1 MAKSRKHGV
10 YKMSVKIK
18 DVAKAAGVST
28 ATVSRVLNR
37 SANVADELKERVYR
51 AIEETNYSM
60 NPIARDLKSSRRNQ
74 IAVVVPSLRRTDVM
88 AIFRGISDFFREKRI
103 TAVLYE
109 SDREF
114 EREKEIV
121 RELAQEW
128 IDGIILLPGQCRED
142 GEYRAYSEML
152 DNLKKRD
159 VKIPVVGLETD
170 HKTWKMDTVLVDH
183 EAAFYE
189 CAVHLLEIGRKR
201 LIYLGSSEDT
211 PLYGQELAGIRRAA
225 AEYGGELF
233 AVENDNFTVMDGHR
247 SAKRLLKAKGK
258 PDGVICTNDQVAA
271 GALNAY
277 REEGLEIPAD
287 TAIVGFG
294 GVALSIV
301 TTPAISTAVTPKYQ
315 MGMKASEFLYER
327 MNGYDG
333 PPRHEVLKAQL
344 AIRNSTLKSAA
355 KTLDAIV
362 LDDRNTIYK

>member
-1 MAKSRKHGV
+1 
-10 YKMSVKIK
+10 MSVKIK

-28 ATVSRVLNR
+28 ATVSRVLNQ
-37 SANVADELKERVYR
+37 SASVADELKERVYQ
-51 AIEETNYSM
+51 AIKETNYSM
-60 NPIARDLKSSRRNQ
+60 NPIARDLKSSKRNQ
-74 IAVVVPSLRRTDVM
+74 IAVVIPSLRRTDNI

-103 TAVLYE
+103 TVVLYE
-109 SDREF
+109 SEGEF

-121 RELAQEW
+121 RELEQEW
-128 IDGIILLPGQCRED
+128 IDGIILIPGQCRED
-142 GEYRAYSEML
+142 EEYRDYSERL
-152 DNLKKRD
+152 SRLKKKN

-170 HKTWKMDTVLVDH
+170 HEISRMDTVLVDH

-189 CAVHLLEIGRKR
+189 CAAHLLEIGRKR

-211 PLYGQELAGIRRAA
+211 PLYSQELAGIRRAA
-225 AEYGGELF
+225 VEYGGELF
-233 AVENDNFTVMDGHR
+233 AVKNDNFTVMDGHR
-247 SAKRLLKAKGK
+247 SAKQLLKEKGR
-258 PDGVICTNDQVAA
+258 PDGVVCTNDQVAA

-277 REEGLEIPAD
+277 REAGLEIPAD

-315 MGMKASEFLYER
+315 MGKKAAEFLYER

-333 PPRHEVLKAQL
+333 PSRHEVLRAQL
-344 AIRNSTLKSAA
+344 AIRNSTLKTAA